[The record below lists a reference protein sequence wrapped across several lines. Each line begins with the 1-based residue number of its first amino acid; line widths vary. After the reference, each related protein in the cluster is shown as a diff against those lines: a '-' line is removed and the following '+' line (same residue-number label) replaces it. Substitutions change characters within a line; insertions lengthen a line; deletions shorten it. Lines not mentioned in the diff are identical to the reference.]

1 MSGPAQRI
9 FAFAALG
16 AALLLSLLGWATA
29 TGAGAGT
36 EGAPFDAARAIVGG
50 LCAGGLAFGAG
61 LAVEGRLAAAGAPPG
76 LRWGRALLWGLCL
89 MGALGVV
96 ALGLGVPVA
105 WSWAALVAP
114 AADGLLRWRR
124 GLCSPAAPRGAA
136 VWAALLVLLVGL
148 PVALAPPTDTDS
160 LYQHLGLAHRM
171 GLREGWVG
179 GPLHAD
185 GSRPLLLIGLWA
197 GPLQLFGPSAAAVL
211 HLGIAAATVA
221 LLSERAERAAGPV
234 AGWLAPALL
243 LPQYTVLHEAPLVG
257 NNLPVAFAVL
267 VASEIAAEGGRGLGL
282 ALGAAL
288 SFKYTA
294 LGGVAAVLI
303 GGPLGVGARLRAGA
317 LAVACLCPWWLRSA
331 AEGLHPLFPYAGW
344 GEGAGGALTFQ
355 HLEKYGAGRDLG
367 SMLRLPFT
375 AVFTGEPHTFRFLGR
390 LHPGMAAAG
399 LLAVLPARRA
409 ALGSA
414 LGLVFALGLWAAG
427 PQWLRHL
434 LPILP
439 LVCLQAATNAIHLI
453 ERLSDR
459 PGARGGL
466 AAGLAALALL
476 DAPNNL
482 GPIAGEIND
491 TVALHRG
498 LESREAYLR
507 RRVVGADAAQWINAQ
522 LPAEAV
528 VALLRSWD
536 TALVDRETLLGTV
549 EDHVPLRHLILQRGP
564 TLLAALREA
573 GATHALV
580 GPRAFTPRAYPFLSG
595 PAYQKAYGE
604 PEAALEDALLM
615 GATLLYASNG
625 YAVYALDPV
634 GTDGRPPP
642 DR

>member
-1 MSGPAQRI
+1 MSGPAQWI
-9 FAFAALG
+9 FASLALG
-16 AALLLSLLGWATA
+16 AALLLSLFGWATA
-29 TGAGAGT
+29 TGAG
-36 EGAPFDAARAIVGG
+36 GATLDAARALVGG

-61 LAVEGRLAAAGAPPG
+61 LAVEGRLAPPGSPDG

-96 ALGLGVPVA
+96 ALGLGAPVA
-105 WSWAALVAP
+105 WSWAALLAP

-124 GLCSPAAPRGAA
+124 GLGSPKAPRGAA
-136 VWAALLVLLVGL
+136 LWAAVLVLLIGM

-171 GLREGWVG
+171 GLTEGWVG

-197 GPLQLFGPSAAAVL
+197 GPLQLFGPAAAAVL
-211 HLGIAAATVA
+211 HLGIAASTVA
-221 LLSERAERAAGPV
+221 LLAERAERAAGPV

-243 LPQYTVLHEAPLVG
+243 LPQFTFLHEAPLVG

-267 VASEIAAEGGRGLGL
+267 AASEIAAEGGRGLGL

-303 GGPLGVGARLRAGA
+303 GGPLSVGARLRAGA
-317 LAVACLCPWWLRSA
+317 IAVACLCPWWLRSA

-355 HLEKYGAGRDLG
+355 HLEKYGAGRDIA
-367 SMLRLPFT
+367 SMLRLPYT

-399 LLAVLPARRA
+399 LLAILPARRSA
-409 ALGSA
+409 VGSA
-414 LGLVFALGLWAAG
+414 LGLAFALGLWAAG

-439 LVCLQAATNAIHLI
+439 LLCLQAATNALHLA
-453 ERLSDR
+453 ERLPYG

-466 AAGLAALALL
+466 AASLAALALL

-498 LESREAYLR
+498 LESPEAYLR
-507 RRVVGADAAQWINAQ
+507 RRVAGAEAAQWINAQ
-522 LPAEAV
+522 LPAGAV

-536 TALVDRETLLGTV
+536 TALVERETLLGTV

-564 TLLAALREA
+564 TLLEALREA

-615 GATLLYASNG
+615 GATLLYASHG
-625 YAVYALDPV
+625 YTVYALDPA
-634 GTDGRPPP
+634 GIDRRPPP